1 MQYESLVG
9 LIYEAAAAP
18 ELWVKV
24 LEGLAEIGDGEG
36 GLLFVTTADSGRY
49 NVPRYLCSPAVSA
62 LVSELVEPR
71 WIKLNIRDRL
81 TARREP
87 KFLTDLDVFTME
99 ELDRSPY
106 YVEFLRPRGFGWV
119 ASAAIHSLND
129 DIFVFTVERA
139 HRKGPVEPE
148 RVAKLNIIQPHLAR
162 SALLSAHLGMTRA
175 QTAADALGATDVPA
189 AVLDRSGRAIAANSR
204 LDRCAPALEIGAKG
218 AIRLAQPRARGL
230 FESAL
235 TSGRSGKRLVQ
246 SIPIAGSA
254 RTLPF
259 IVHLVPLHGSAR
271 DLFSRAE
278 WILFATLPSSSGST
292 PDAKILAN
300 LFNLTAAEAR
310 VARHLVAG
318 GSVAEIAQ
326 ELSVQTNTVRAHLK
340 SVFSKTG
347 VRRQAELASLL
358 ARTAGGAAAVSY

>member
-1 MQYESLVG
+1 MQHESLIG

-36 GLLFVTTADSGRY
+36 GLLFTKTADGGRHD
-49 NVPRYLCSPAVSA
+49 VPRYVCSPAISRLA
-62 LVSELVEPR
+62 AESVEPR
-71 WIKLNIRDRL
+71 WLRLNIRDRL
-81 TARREP
+81 AARREP
-87 KFLTDLDVFTME
+87 RFLTDLDAFTIE

-119 ASAAIHSLND
+119 ASAAIHSVSD
-129 DIFVFTVERA
+129 DIFVFAVERA
-139 HRKGPVEPE
+139 HRKGPMEPE
-148 RVAKLNIIQPHLAR
+148 RVARLNMTQPHLAR
-162 SALLSAHLGMTRA
+162 SALLCAHLGMTRA
-175 QTAADALGATDVPA
+175 QTAADALGATGVPA
-189 AVLDRSGRAIAANSR
+189 AVLDRSGRAIAANSH
-204 LDRCAPALEIGAKG
+204 LDRCAPAIEIGAKG
-218 AIRLAQPRARGL
+218 AIRLTQPRARGL

-235 TSGRSGKRLVQ
+235 ASGRGGKRLLQ
-246 SIPIAGSA
+246 SIPVAGSG

-259 IVHLVPLHGSAR
+259 IAHLVPLHGSAR

-278 WILFATLPSSSGST
+278 WILFATLPSSSSAT
-292 PDAKILAN
+292 PDAEILAN
-300 LFNLTAAEAR
+300 LFDLTAAEAR
-310 VARHLVAG
+310 VARRLVTG
-318 GSVAEIAQ
+318 DSVAEIAR

-358 ARTAGGAAAVSY
+358 ARTAGAVSY